1 MRTIARMLALVL
13 AVGLT
18 ACGGRATMDGAD
30 DDAPAVLEVEN
41 HANLDMTIYA
51 IREGGERRRLGT
63 ATAHLTT
70 EFTIPASMMFGLT
83 SFRFQADPIGG
94 DRAPV
99 THSITVA
106 PGDRVVMRIPPG

>member
-1 MRTIARMLALVL
+1 MALA
-13 AVGLT
+13 
-18 ACGGRATMDGAD
+18 ACSGRATMDGAA

-51 IREGGERRRLGT
+51 IREGGQRQRLGT

-70 EFTIPASMMFGLT
+70 EFTIPSSMLFGVT
-83 SFRFQADPIGG
+83 SLRFQADPIGG

-99 THSITVA
+99 TQSITVA
-106 PGDRVVMRIPPG
+106 PGDVVVMRIPPG